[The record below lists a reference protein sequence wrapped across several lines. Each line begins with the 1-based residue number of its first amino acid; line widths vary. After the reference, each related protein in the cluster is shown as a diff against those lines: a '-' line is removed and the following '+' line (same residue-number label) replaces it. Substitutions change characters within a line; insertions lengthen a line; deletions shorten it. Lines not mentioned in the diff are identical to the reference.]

1 MSVPL
6 AWEAA
11 KAELAQVRGF
21 QRVQR
26 LAVYARIFAA
36 EIFGT
41 VLAVPFGLRALS
53 LHRSLPD
60 ARQRQRAGSTV
71 AILRDVRYGQRPRN
85 VMDIYLPPNVEF
97 SGSLQQ
103 EQAQQPGQNGSPC
116 RSGST
121 GSNGAAA
128 GNGEGPEAACA
139 AEGAPMVLFCH
150 GGVWA
155 AGSKWH
161 YAPLATRLAQAGV
174 ITAYTLY
181 PEARVPQ
188 MVAEVSGALTWSL
201 DNAAQLGGSPQQVS
215 LVGHSAGAHMC
226 TMALLHRALAASKAA
241 GGSPPPRPPPAA
253 QPGQQPLPQPPPDAE
268 AGGEAAAYADH
279 RMPQRLVAIAGV
291 YDIAK
296 HYEYEEAR
304 HVHKLSTME
313 RAVGGPHLFPRNS
326 PAVILANA
334 LRRQQQLQQQHS
346 SWEALQ
352 GDPREL
358 LEEAGVAASSGD
370 RWGATPAITAAAAAA
385 AVGAQGAGPAAAAA
399 AAVGPSGPT
408 CTLVLPAA
416 DQRQREEE
424 QERRRERQPGPG
436 GATSS
441 QVATASVAAA
451 RYYSSFELAGEAIA
465 RRIGFDRVARAEAA
479 AAAAAADSRGPGGSA
494 MPRPAAPAA
503 AVPVAVPPR
512 EGDADAGGGGVEE
525 EGIMALTVG
534 AARLLPPTVLTSSCT
549 DVTVPWY
556 ESAEQFW
563 LLHDCGVPA
572 KHLVYNKVS
581 HGDFVTGWAALPRI
595 SGQPATDEGDL
606 PPHAADLVKIVSSRA
621 AVRYS

>member
-1 MSVPL
+1 MG
-6 AWEAA
+6 
-11 KAELAQVRGF
+11 ELAPPGR
-21 QRVQR
+21 
-26 LAVYARIFAA
+26 AV
-36 EIFGT
+36 
-41 VLAVPFGLRALS
+41 
-53 LHRSLPD
+53 
-60 ARQRQRAGSTV
+60 
-71 AILRDVRYGQRPRN
+71 
-85 VMDIYLPPNVEF
+85 
-97 SGSLQQ
+97 
-103 EQAQQPGQNGSPC
+103 
-116 RSGST
+116 
-121 GSNGAAA
+121 
-128 GNGEGPEAACA
+128 
-139 AEGAPMVLFCH
+139 
-150 GGVWA
+150 
-155 AGSKWH
+155 
-161 YAPLATRLAQAGV
+161 
-174 ITAYTLY
+174 
-181 PEARVPQ
+181 
-188 MVAEVSGALTWSL
+188 
-201 DNAAQLGGSPQQVS
+201 
-215 LVGHSAGAHMC
+215 
-226 TMALLHRALAASKAA
+226 
-241 GGSPPPRPPPAA
+241 A
-253 QPGQQPLPQPPPDAE
+253 QPKPLSRNQGTL
-268 AGGEAAAYADH
+268 AGTA
-279 RMPQRLVAIAGV
+279 
-291 YDIAK
+291 
-296 HYEYEEAR
+296 
-304 HVHKLSTME
+304 
-313 RAVGGPHLFPRNS
+313 S
-326 PAVILANA
+326 PLHCR
-334 LRRQQQLQQQHS
+334 RRQQQLQQQHS

-572 KHLVYNKVS
+572 KHLVYNKVRRAGAGLEQGRRS
-581 HGDFVTGWAALPRI
+581 CDVPSGAAPAICGCVVVVLESCGVASRGRALHVLPAPGVARRLCDGLGGAAAHLGAARNGRGRPAAPRRRPCQNCEQPGG
-595 SGQPATDEGDL
+595 GQ
-606 PPHAADLVKIVSSRA
+606 V
-621 AVRYS
+621 